1 MRRFEM
7 VQSTTET
14 TTSHAG
20 LALVGRALAMTGLDR
35 ELRQIPLRHGIAH
48 ADCVKSYVG
57 LLCTGKSDF
66 DAIENKRNDTFFITA
81 RARLQHSALDRARG
95 PPRRGCA
102 DPARGETPTPQ
113 DRDAG
118 TRVRGG
124 PRRRERAPAGAQVL
138 APLPCLS
145 ELRGRLRQAR
155 GRLTSPALDPCAGA
169 YAAPR
174 SAKPAG
180 FSAAGDP

>member
-1 MRRFEM
+1 MASIRRRWRKGLRRFANQVACRARATHSAGEGMRRFEM

-81 RARLQHSALDRARG
+81 LGIERVASPPGLRSGRRARPAARQLR
-95 PPRRGCA
+95 PPAPCCGRPA
-102 DPARGETPTPQ
+102 PARSPPA
-113 DRDAG
+113 RF
-118 TRVRGG
+118 
-124 PRRRERAPAGAQVL
+124 RR
-138 APLPCLS
+138 APLP
-145 ELRGRLRQAR
+145 
-155 GRLTSPALDPCAGA
+155 P
-169 YAAPR
+169 
-174 SAKPAG
+174 
-180 FSAAGDP
+180 

>member
-20 LALVGRALAMTGLDR
+20 LALVGRGLAMTGLDK

-81 RARLQHSALDRARG
+81 LGIERVPSCS
-95 PPRRGCA
+95 RRSRCYGGCS
-102 DPARGETPTPQ
+102 
-113 DRDAG
+113 
-118 TRVRGG
+118 V
-124 PRRRERAPAGAQVL
+124 ERYSSLHG
-138 APLPCLS
+138 
-145 ELRGRLRQAR
+145 RQA
-155 GRLTSPALDPCAGA
+155 DGA
-169 YAAPR
+169 PHGEIQ
-174 SAKPAG
+174 S
-180 FSAAGDP
+180 

>member
-1 MRRFEM
+1 MRRFEI

-20 LALVGRALAMTGLDR
+20 LALVGRGLAMTGLDR

-81 RARLQHSALDRARG
+81 LGIERVPSA
-95 PPRRGCA
+95 P
-102 DPARGETPTPQ
+102 
-113 DRDAG
+113 
-118 TRVRGG
+118 
-124 PRRRERAPAGAQVL
+124 
-138 APLPCLS
+138 S
-145 ELRGRLRQAR
+145 LRQRFDEDAEAMTVMQELVYVAAR
-155 GRLTSPALDPCAGA
+155 VVESGRRLALKFSRHCPAFPSFEAVYGKL
-169 YAAPR
+169 
-174 SAKPAG
+174 
-180 FSAAGDP
+180 AAG

>member
-1 MRRFEM
+1 MSAVVAWFGGLSIDQQWTPWAKFRSSMIKPSQPTGRSWRR
-7 VQSTTET
+7 S
-14 TTSHAG
+14 
-20 LALVGRALAMTGLDR
+20 LLVWFPASL
-35 ELRQIPLRHGIAH
+35 
-48 ADCVKSYVG
+48 K
-57 LLCTGKSDF
+57 
-66 DAIENKRNDTFFITA
+66 TA
-81 RARLQHSALDRARG
+81 RPPSLVTRPQLSTLTLIAADASLARLSAASWPELN
-95 PPRRGCA
+95 PRVRCRVRKRQNA
-102 DPARGETPTPQ
+102 TSI
-113 DRDAG
+113 
-118 TRVRGG
+118 VRGG